1 MIKKIFLYFFTLLL
15 VNGSLLV
22 AHELSFKHEHGKW
35 SLKKVGNSGCSI
47 FQIPLK
53 ESGKYTSRGTVLFY
67 VFKEGNAE
75 YVRIDGGYPYD
86 PDKYVKVSIDNNNYQ
101 FFGEN
106 DSAWSM
112 KDDRII
118 VDAMKAGKSM
128 TVVGYSQRGTETTDT
143 YTLIGFTNAYNSLQ
157 QDC

>member
-1 MIKKIFLYFFTLLL
+1 MIKKIFLFFFAILL
-15 VNGSLLV
+15 VKGSLV
-22 AHELSFKHEHGKW
+22 AHELSFKHDHGKW

-53 ESGKYTSRGTVLFY
+53 ESGDYKSRGTVLFY

-86 PDKYVKVSIDNNNYQ
+86 PDKYVKVSIDNNNFQ

-112 KDDRII
+112 KDDSII
-118 VDAMKAGKSM
+118 VDAMKAGKAM

-143 YTLIGFTNAYNSLQ
+143 YTLIGFTKAYNSLQ
-157 QDC
+157 QDCS

>member
-1 MIKKIFLYFFTLLL
+1 MINKVIYIFAAVFLFASNIF
-15 VNGSLLV
+15 
-22 AHELSFKHEHGKW
+22 AHDLSFKHEHGKW
-35 SLKKVGNSGCSI
+35 SFKKVNGIACSI
-47 FQIPLK
+47 FQIPVSEK
-53 ESGKYTSRGTVLFY
+53 GDYSKRGTVLFY

-75 YVRIDGGYPYD
+75 YLRIDAGYPYD
-86 PDKYVKVSIDNNNYQ
+86 PNKYVKVSIDGNNYQ

-118 VDAMKAGKSM
+118 IDAMKAGKGM

-143 YTLIGFTNAYNSLQ
+143 YTLIGFTKAYEALQ
-157 QDC
+157 KDC